1 MLLASI
7 IVMKCGL
14 LRMKGI
20 VEIEFIISVFV
31 FITSV
36 SFVTLVI
43 VSNIPL
49 LHNTASGENL
59 KAMSYQYSE
68 MLVFDEG
75 YPTTWSSGN
84 FADARRLG
92 FSSGKRYFVDINKI
106 TKFNTYCTDP
116 FVGYDA
122 MKGLLGIDNSQDI
135 TVEAIKLNGTALVG
149 SETALCEPPVASR
162 LRQQF
167 TTTRLGVLA
176 TGEIVKIRVTLI
188 S

>member
-59 KAMSYQYSE
+59 TRD
-68 MLVFDEG
+68 V
-75 YPTTWSSGN
+75 
-84 FADARRLG
+84 
-92 FSSGKRYFVDINKI
+92 
-106 TKFNTYCTDP
+106 
-116 FVGYDA
+116 
-122 MKGLLGIDNSQDI
+122 
-135 TVEAIKLNGTALVG
+135 
-149 SETALCEPPVASR
+149 VAAS
-162 LRQQF
+162 
-167 TTTRLGVLA
+167 A
-176 TGEIVKIRVTLI
+176 
-188 S
+188 